1 MSIAGSIL
9 NRPVGTCSGTTIII
23 EPLWPVTCSMHTT
36 LIHLSMFR
44 LMFVVVIAG
53 AILLMDDGEPV
64 SRRLHAP
71 QGSVTDLLWHTQQLF
86 LPCCALLFFYSCRHL
101 FFRELLLSTHSRT
114 FEGSLETLHTGA
126 GVYTLS
132 LSILMEINW
141 CPGSPVHFLYAF
153 SFFRDTTERLEA
165 WWI

>member
-36 LIHLSMFR
+36 LIHLSMF
-44 LMFVVVIAG
+44 VVVIAG

-71 QGSVTDLLWHTQQLF
+71 QGSVTDLL
-86 LPCCALLFFYSCRHL
+86 
-101 FFRELLLSTHSRT
+101 
-114 FEGSLETLHTGA
+114 
-126 GVYTLS
+126 
-132 LSILMEINW
+132 
-141 CPGSPVHFLYAF
+141 
-153 SFFRDTTERLEA
+153 
-165 WWI
+165 